1 MRFGLK
7 QSLLWRVLRE
17 SQVMTAKDSYDFTT
31 VFLFHPSVA
40 GIVLVTLSDSESK
53 PSGISFG
60 ALWAL
65 GGAFL

>member
-7 QSLLWRVLRE
+7 QPLLWRVMRDP
-17 SQVMTAKDSYDFTT
+17 QVVIEKHANDFTT
-31 VFLFHPSVA
+31 VLLFHPSVA
-40 GIVLVTLSDSESK
+40 GIVLVTLSDSKNK

>member
-1 MRFGLK
+1 MI
-7 QSLLWRVLRE
+7 LL
-17 SQVMTAKDSYDFTT
+17 
-31 VFLFHPSVA
+31 LFFFRPSVA
-40 GIVLVTLSDSESK
+40 GIVLVTLSDSKSK